1 MVPSFADL
9 NGSMDVASTIEISE
23 IHRSYS
29 EAGKITALGR
39 IY

>member
-23 IHRSYS
+23 IHISYS
-29 EAGKITALGR
+29 EAGKITALGSR
-39 IY
+39 Y